1 MPQRLVR
8 LGSASAAVSAGAIV
22 LVISAG
28 PADAAA
34 AEICKKG
41 TDPASTIENWKCN
54 LGNLREAILPKSPAA
69 PTPAPTKP
77 AGPAPQK
84 TSKTTPHKLP
94 ARTPPRRAAPR
105 GAPAP
110 STMTDAR
117 GLRPYGGA
125 APPSRSLVP
134 PGVPP
139 GVLPSPEVADPD
151 VYQTSGTP
159 RTRLIS
165 PVAATEGDTARTPW
179 VAAAAGAAGAVAA
192 LHLSVAG
199 RTLRRRA
206 VPGRR

>member
-22 LVISAG
+22 LVLSAG

-34 AEICKKG
+34 AEVCKKG

-77 AGPAPQK
+77 ASPAPPKK
-84 TSKTTPHKLP
+84 TSKTTPHKAP

-105 GAPAP
+105 GAPPP

-125 APPSRSLVP
+125 APPSGTVA
-134 PGVPP
+134 PP
-139 GVLPSPEVADPD
+139 GVLPPPEVADPD

-159 RTRLIS
+159 RTRLVS
-165 PVAATEGDTARTPW
+165 PVAAAEDGGAARTPW

-192 LHLSVAG
+192 LHFSVAG
-199 RTLRRRA
+199 RALRRRA
-206 VPGRR
+206 APARR